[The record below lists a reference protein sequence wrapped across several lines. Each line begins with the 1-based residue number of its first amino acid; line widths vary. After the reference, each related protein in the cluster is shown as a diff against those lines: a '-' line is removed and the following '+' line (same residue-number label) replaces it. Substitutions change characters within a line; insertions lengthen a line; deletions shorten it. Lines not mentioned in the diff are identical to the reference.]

1 MKEGSHP
8 GRMRVCLSG
17 RREGIAREQVFQQ
30 EDGYDKGSEVKEDL
44 RISTS
49 SVDFTFVWLEPRM
62 QKRVAKAEFL
72 YSSKIRMLKPNPQ
85 TDVFVETLEEGWLG
99 QESRVLINGIS
110 VLINHHPPQ
119 KKKTPERSHAPCEDT
134 GEKIRKVRR
143 YEKWEDGYL
152 WTRKQAL
159 PIHWTCQH
167 LGLQLDSLQNHKK

>member
-49 SVDFTFVWLEPRM
+49 SVGFTFVWLEPRM

-72 YSSKIRMLKPNPQ
+72 YPSKIRMLKPNPQ

-110 VLINHHPPQ
+110 VLINHHPPP
-119 KKKTPERSHAPCEDT
+119 KKKDPREIPCTLWRHRWEDKKS
-134 GEKIRKVRR
+134 EKIWEVRR
-143 YEKWEDGYL
+143 WLSMNQEAGTPHTL
-152 WTRKQAL
+152 NL
-159 PIHWTCQH
+159 PAPWPSAWQPP
-167 LGLQLDSLQNHKK
+167 KP